1 MMNKSLSNEAL
12 QYIIERIMANAKEAR
27 DEAKEKKNDLFLDG
41 RNVAYYE
48 VLDILKTELDVR
60 DIDIKEMGLD
70 VDLEKN
76 FL

>member
-12 QYIIERIMANAKEAR
+12 QYIIERIMVNAKEAR

>member
-1 MMNKSLSNEAL
+1 MNKSLSNEAL
-12 QYIIERIMANAKEAR
+12 QYIIERIMVNAKEAR